1 LDFHPPVKN
10 WQDINI
16 LQLAYLG
23 DAVYELWV
31 RQHLLAKGIG
41 KLEEM
46 HKNAVHYVQ
55 ARTQAAILKRLLPEL
70 NETETAV
77 VMRGRNAKGNHPR
90 NVDVLTYRHATAFEA
105 LVGYW
110 YLDGQQQRMQ
120 TVFDRIDDIIR
131 SLPSNAEEK

>member
-1 LDFHPPVKN
+1 MDFHPPVKN

-55 ARTQAAILKRLLPEL
+55 ARTQAAILKSLLPEL

>member
-1 LDFHPPVKN
+1 MDFHPPVKN

-55 ARTQAAILKRLLPEL
+55 ARTQAAILKSLLPEL

-110 YLDGQQQRMQ
+110 YLGGQQQRMQ

>member
-1 LDFHPPVKN
+1 MDFHPPVKN

>member
-55 ARTQAAILKRLLPEL
+55 ARTQAAILKSLLPEL

>member
-1 LDFHPPVKN
+1 MDFHPPVKN

-120 TVFDRIDDIIR
+120 TIFNRIDDILQ
-131 SLPSNAEEK
+131 SLPSEE